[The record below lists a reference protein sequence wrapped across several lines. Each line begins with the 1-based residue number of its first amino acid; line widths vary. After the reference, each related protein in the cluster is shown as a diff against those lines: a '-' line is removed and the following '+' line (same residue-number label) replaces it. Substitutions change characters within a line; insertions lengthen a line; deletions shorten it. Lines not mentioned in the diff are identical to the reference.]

1 MNERMCR
8 AENLHYS
15 TQLVSH
21 LLPTGC
27 SHLHRVE
34 LRRCATTSIVIINNS
49 HHSPLFL
56 TLLLV
61 TSQSGCKGN
70 KPL

>member
-1 MNERMCR
+1 
-8 AENLHYS
+8 
-15 TQLVSH
+15 
-21 LLPTGC
+21 
-27 SHLHRVE
+27 LHRVE

-61 TSQSGCKGN
+61 TSQSGCNGN